1 VIAGVVWNATVT
13 GGLSGP
19 YDRYLARVIWLLC
32 FAALIGY
39 RYVALKQK
47 APG

>member
-1 VIAGVVWNATVT
+1 VT

-39 RYVALKQK
+39 RYIARL
-47 APG
+47 PEPSRDSRSR